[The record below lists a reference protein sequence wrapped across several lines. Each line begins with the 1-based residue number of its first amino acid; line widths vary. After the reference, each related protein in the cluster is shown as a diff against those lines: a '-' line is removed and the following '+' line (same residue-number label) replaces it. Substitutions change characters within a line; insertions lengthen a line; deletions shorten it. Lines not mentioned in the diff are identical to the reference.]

1 MSFIKKAKDKLRE
14 LDDKH
19 DEVVAKVHNFVNE
32 DYKEMARDNAKYR
45 LQEAQYERKSEEDDG
60 SLIHF
65 HPMRDLQEKKDRRF
79 LELTGGNNEEVQRE
93 DPAVRAAE
101 IEQWQNYL
109 NSKRELDTSDAER
122 RLRAKKGNW

>member
-32 DYKEMARDNAKYR
+32 DYKEMARDDAKYR

-60 SLIHF
+60 SMIHF
-65 HPMRDLQEKKDRRF
+65 HPMRDWQEKKDSRF
-79 LELTGGNNEEVQRE
+79 LELTGGNDEPVQE
-93 DPAVRAAE
+93 DPAIAAARAAE
-101 IEQWQNYL
+101 IERMRLAKQEMSTL
-109 NSKRELDTSDAER
+109 DAER
-122 RLRAKKGNW
+122 RYKAKKGTW